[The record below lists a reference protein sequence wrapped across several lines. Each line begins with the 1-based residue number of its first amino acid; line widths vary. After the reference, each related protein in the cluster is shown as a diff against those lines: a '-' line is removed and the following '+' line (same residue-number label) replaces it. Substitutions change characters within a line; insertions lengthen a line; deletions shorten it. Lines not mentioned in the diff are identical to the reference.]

1 MQFVEKLG
9 AFYIGGK
16 YDIEKRERLQQP
28 VIYDARDLTTHG
40 VIVGMTGSGKT
51 GLAIG
56 ILEEAAL
63 DRIPAII
70 IDPKGDMTNLLLTF
84 PELRPEDFRPWINED
99 DARRKGLTPEE
110 YSKKI
115 AQIWR
120 NGLADWGQGP
130 DRIRALV
137 ESVDRVIFTPGS
149 DSGVPVNVLQSF
161 RAPELSWDADEELI
175 REKILGTV
183 SAVLGL
189 LGIEADPVQ
198 SREHVLLSNIFEYYW
213 RRGEDLDL
221 AKLIVS
227 VQKPP
232 FKQLGV
238 FDVDTFFPEKDRFSL
253 AMRMNN
259 LLASPSF
266 KSWLRG
272 QPLDIDAFLYDET
285 GKPRHSIFYIAHLSD
300 EERMFFVTLLLEQVI
315 SWMRTQ
321 PGTTSLRALV
331 YMDEVFGF
339 FPPVAEPPSKRP
351 MLTLLKQ
358 ARAFGIGVLLAT
370 QNPVDL
376 DYKGLTNTGTW
387 FIGKLQTQR
396 DKERLLSGLES
407 VAGDRIGDIE
417 RTISSLG
424 SRVFLLHNVHDD
436 ETPYTFMTRWVMSYL
451 RGPMTRAQIEKLM
464 EGRREEFLRV
474 KEEESDGAGVDEGVS
489 VDVEDRRGVEGFLDV
504 PPAVAP
510 SIDEVFIPVRISRE
524 KVLEETGAEDAYL
537 VYRPMIYATA
547 IAHYYNS
554 RAGVDEERE
563 ISLLA
568 AVPDG
573 RSVRVDW
580 DEAME
585 VELGIEDM
593 EDGPEEGALF
603 EEIPPGL
610 NSSRVF
616 KRLVKSFRDYI
627 YRNKPLEV
635 YYNPALKIYSRP
647 GEDERAFKIRSQ
659 EIARELRDREVDKLA
674 AKFEKKKLALERKL
688 SRMERELEEDKA
700 KYAALKRETYM
711 SAGESILGFLLGRR
725 SISAASKV
733 SRKHR
738 MASRAKAEIEEDM
751 HIIEE
756 IREEMRRLEEDVKAA
771 VDEIT
776 RKWDEA
782 VEEIEVKE
790 IRPKKSDIDVLTV
803 ALAWAPFWMV
813 KEGGRRR
820 FIRAF

>member
-9 AFYIGGK
+9 AFYIGGR
-16 YDIEKRERLQQP
+16 YDIDKSERLPQP

-99 DARRKGLTPEE
+99 DARRKGMTPDE
-110 YSKKI
+110 YAKKI
-115 AQIWR
+115 AGTWR
-120 NGLADWGQGP
+120 KGLAEWGQGP
-130 DRIRALV
+130 ERIRSLK
-137 ESVDRVIFTPGS
+137 ESVDWVIYTPGS
-149 DSGVPVNVLQSF
+149 EAGIPVNVLQSF
-161 RAPELSWDADEELI
+161 KAPDLSWDTDEELI
-175 REKILGTV
+175 RERILGTV
-183 SAVLGL
+183 SAILGL

-198 SREHVLLSNIFEYYW
+198 SKEHVLLSNIFEYYW

-221 AKLIVS
+221 AKLIMA

-232 FKQLGV
+232 FERLGV
-238 FDVDTFFPEKDRFSL
+238 FDVETFFPEKERFAL

-266 KSWLRG
+266 QTWLEG
-272 QPLDIDAFLYDET
+272 QPLDVSSFLYDET

-358 ARAFGIGVLLAT
+358 ARAFGVGVLLAT

-376 DYKGLTNTGTW
+376 DYKGLTNAGTW

-396 DKERLLSGLES
+396 DKERLLAGLES
-407 VAGDRIGDIE
+407 VAGDKLGDIE
-417 RTISSLG
+417 KTISSLG

-451 RGPMTRAQIEKLM
+451 RGPLTRAQIARLMKDNKEKLLKGVSSAAT
-464 EGRREEFLRV
+464 ESGKV
-474 KEEESDGAGVDEGVS
+474 AVEEESTEK
-489 VDVEDRRGVEGFLDV
+489 VEGFLDV
-504 PPAVAP
+504 PPAIAP
-510 SIDEVFIPVRISRE
+510 SIDEVFIPVRVSKE
-524 KVLEETGAEDAYL
+524 QVLRETGAEDARL

-554 RAGVDEERE
+554 RAGVDEEKE

-568 AVPDG
+568 PAPYG
-573 RSVRVDW
+573 RSTRVDW
-580 DEAME
+580 DEAIEIDM
-585 VELGIEDM
+585 GIEEMDD
-593 EDGPEEGALF
+593 EPEEGALF

-610 NSSRVF
+610 NSSKVF
-616 KRLVKSFRDYI
+616 KKLEKSFRDYI
-627 YRNKPLEV
+627 YRNKTLKV
-635 YYNPALKIYSRP
+635 YYNPVLKIYSKP
-647 GEDERAFKIRSQ
+647 GEDEREFKIRSQ
-659 EIARELRDREVDKLA
+659 EIARELRDKEIDKLA

-688 SRMERELEEDKA
+688 ARMERELEEDKA

-725 SISAASKV
+725 SISAASKI

-751 HIIEE
+751 QIIEQ
-756 IREEMRRLEEDVKAA
+756 IKDEMRRLEEDVKAA

-776 RKWDEA
+776 MKWGEA
-782 VEEIEVKE
+782 VENIQVKE

-803 ALAWAPFWMV
+803 ALAWAPYWMV
-813 KEGGRRR
+813 EENGRRR

>member
-9 AFYIGGK
+9 AFYIGGR
-16 YDIEKRERLQQP
+16 YDIDKSERLPQP

-63 DRIPAII
+63 DKIPAII

-99 DARRKGLTPEE
+99 DARRKGMTPDE
-110 YSKKI
+110 YAKKI
-115 AQIWR
+115 AETWR
-120 NGLADWGQGP
+120 KGLAEWGQGP
-130 DRIRALV
+130 ERIRRLK
-137 ESVDRVIFTPGS
+137 ESVDWVIYTPGS
-149 DSGVPVNVLQSF
+149 EAGIPVNVLQSF
-161 RAPELSWDADEELI
+161 KAPDLSWDTDEELI
-175 REKILGTV
+175 RERILGTV
-183 SAVLGL
+183 SAILGL

-198 SREHVLLSNIFEYYW
+198 SKEHVLLSNIFEYYW

-221 AKLIVS
+221 AKLIMA

-232 FKQLGV
+232 FERLGV
-238 FDVDTFFPEKDRFSL
+238 FDVETFFPEKERFAL

-266 KSWLRG
+266 QTWLEG
-272 QPLDIDAFLYDET
+272 QPLDVSSFLYDET

-358 ARAFGIGVLLAT
+358 ARAFGVGVLLAT

-376 DYKGLTNTGTW
+376 DYKGLTNAGTW

-396 DKERLLSGLES
+396 DKERLLAGLES
-407 VAGDRIGDIE
+407 VAGDKLDDIE
-417 RTISSLG
+417 KTISSLG

-451 RGPMTRAQIEKLM
+451 RGPLTRAQIAKLMKDKKEKLLKGVSSATV
-464 EGRREEFLRV
+464 ESGKV
-474 KEEESDGAGVDEGVS
+474 PVEEESTEK
-489 VDVEDRRGVEGFLDV
+489 VEGFLDV

-510 SIDEVFIPVRISRE
+510 SIDEVFIPVRVSKE
-524 KVLEETGAEDAYL
+524 QVLRETGAEDARL

-554 RAGVDEERE
+554 KAGVDEEKE

-568 AVPDG
+568 PAPDG
-573 RSVRVDW
+573 RSTRVDW
-580 DEAME
+580 DEAIEIDM
-585 VELGIEDM
+585 GIEEMDD
-593 EDGPEEGALF
+593 EPEEGALF

-610 NSSRVF
+610 NSSKVF
-616 KRLVKSFRDYI
+616 KKLEKSFRDYI
-627 YRNKPLEV
+627 YRNKTLKV
-635 YYNPALKIYSRP
+635 YYNPVLKIYSKP
-647 GEDERAFKIRSQ
+647 GEDEREFKIRSQ
-659 EIARELRDREVDKLA
+659 EIARELRDKEIDKLA

-688 SRMERELEEDKA
+688 ARMERELEEDKA

-725 SISAASKV
+725 SISAASKI

-751 HIIEE
+751 QIIEQ
-756 IREEMRRLEEDVKAA
+756 IKDEMQRLEEEIKA
-771 VDEIT
+771 
-776 RKWDEA
+776 A
-782 VEEIEVKE
+782 VEEITQKWDRAVEEIQVKE
-790 IRPKKSDIDVLTV
+790 IRPKKTDIDVLTV
-803 ALAWAPFWMV
+803 ALAWAPYWMV
-813 KEGGRRR
+813 EEGGRRR

>member
-9 AFYIGGK
+9 AFYIGAK
-16 YDIEKRERLQQP
+16 YDIEKGERLSVP

-70 IDPKGDMTNLLLTF
+70 IDPKGDMTNLLLAF
-84 PELRPEDFRPWINED
+84 PQLRPEDFRPWINED
-99 DARRKGLTPEE
+99 DARRKGMTPDE
-110 YSKKI
+110 YAKKI
-115 AQIWR
+115 AGVWR
-120 NGLADWGQGP
+120 EGLADWGQGP
-130 DRIRALV
+130 ERIEKLV
-137 ESVDRVIFTPGS
+137 ESVDRVIYTPGS
-149 DSGVPVNVLQSF
+149 EAGIPVNVLQSF
-161 RAPELSWDADEELI
+161 RAPDLSWDSDEELI
-175 REKILGTV
+175 REKIMGTV
-183 SAVLGL
+183 SALLGL

-198 SREHVLLSNIFEYYW
+198 SKEHVLLSNIFEYYW

-221 AKLIVS
+221 ARLIMS

-232 FKQLGV
+232 FERLGV
-238 FDVDTFFPEKDRFSL
+238 FDVETFFPEKERFAL

-266 KSWLRG
+266 QTWLEG
-272 QPLDIDAFLYDET
+272 QPLDVGSFLYDET
-285 GKPRHSIFYIAHLSD
+285 GRPRHSIFYIAHLSD

-376 DYKGLTNTGTW
+376 DYKGLTNAGTW

-407 VAGDRIGDIE
+407 VAGGRLSDIE
-417 RTISSLG
+417 GIISSLG

-451 RGPMTRAQIEKLM
+451 RGPLTRAQIERLM
-464 EGRREEFLRV
+464 KDR
-474 KEEESDGAGVDEGVS
+474 KGAIPKSGEHISAATG
-489 VDVEDRRGVEGFLDV
+489 VEDSGKEKAGRVEGFLDV
-504 PPAVAP
+504 VPAVPP
-510 SIDEVFIPVRISRE
+510 SVDEVFIPVRISRE
-524 KVLEETGAEDAYL
+524 QVLQDNADAVRL
-537 VYRPMIYATA
+537 VYRPMVYATA

-568 AVPDG
+568 PLPDG
-573 RSVRVDW
+573 KPLRVDW

-585 VELGIEDM
+585 LDMGIDEM
-593 EDGPEEGALF
+593 EDEPREGALF
-603 EEIPPGL
+603 EELPPGL
-610 NSSRVF
+610 NSRLF
-616 KRLVKSFRDYI
+616 KKLEKSFRDYI
-627 YRNKPLEV
+627 YRNRPLTV
-635 YYNPALKIYSRP
+635 YYNPVLKIYSSP
-647 GEDERAFKIRSQ
+647 GEDERDFKIRSQ
-659 EIARELRDREVDKLA
+659 EVARELRDKEIDKLA
-674 AKFEKKKLALERKL
+674 ARFEKKKLALERKL
-688 SRMERELEEDKA
+688 ARMERELEEDKA
-700 KYAALKRETYM
+700 RYAALKRETYM

-725 SISAASKV
+725 SISAASKI

-751 HIIEE
+751 QIIQQLKD
-756 IREEMRRLEEDVKAA
+756 EMRRLEEEIKAA

-776 RKWDEA
+776 QKWDAA
-782 VEEIEVKE
+782 VEEIEEKP
-790 IRPKKSDIDVLTV
+790 IKPRKSDIDVLTV
-803 ALAWAPFWMV
+803 ALAWAPYWMV
-813 KEGGRRR
+813 ESGGRRK
-820 FIRAF
+820 FVRAF

>member
-9 AFYIGGK
+9 AFYIGGR
-16 YDIEKRERLQQP
+16 YDIDKSERLPQP

-99 DARRKGLTPEE
+99 DARRKGMTPDE
-110 YSKKI
+110 YAKKI
-115 AQIWR
+115 AGTWR
-120 NGLADWGQGP
+120 KGLAEWGQGP
-130 DRIRALV
+130 ERIRRLK
-137 ESVDRVIFTPGS
+137 ESVDWVIYTPGS
-149 DSGVPVNVLQSF
+149 EAGIPVNVLQSF
-161 RAPELSWDADEELI
+161 KAPDLSWDTDEELI
-175 REKILGTV
+175 RERILGTV
-183 SAVLGL
+183 SAILGL

-198 SREHVLLSNIFEYYW
+198 SKEHVLLSNIFEYYW

-221 AKLIVS
+221 AKLIMA

-232 FKQLGV
+232 FERLGV
-238 FDVDTFFPEKDRFSL
+238 FDVETFFPEKERFAL

-266 KSWLRG
+266 QTWLEG
-272 QPLDIDAFLYDET
+272 QPLDVSSFLYDET

-358 ARAFGIGVLLAT
+358 ARAFGVGVLLAT

-376 DYKGLTNTGTW
+376 DYKGLTNAGTW

-396 DKERLLSGLES
+396 DKERLLAGLES
-407 VAGDRIGDIE
+407 VAGDKLGDIE
-417 RTISSLG
+417 KTISSLG

-451 RGPMTRAQIEKLM
+451 RGPLTRAQIARLMKDNKEKLLKGVSSAAT
-464 EGRREEFLRV
+464 ESGKV
-474 KEEESDGAGVDEGVS
+474 AVEEESTEK
-489 VDVEDRRGVEGFLDV
+489 VEGFLDV

-510 SIDEVFIPVRISRE
+510 SIDEVFIPVRVSKE
-524 KVLEETGAEDAYL
+524 QVLRETGAENARL

-554 RAGVDEERE
+554 RAGVDEEKE

-568 AVPDG
+568 PAPDG
-573 RSVRVDW
+573 RSTRVDW
-580 DEAME
+580 DEAIEIDM
-585 VELGIEDM
+585 GIEEMD
-593 EDGPEEGALF
+593 DGPEEDALF

-610 NSSRVF
+610 NSSKVF
-616 KRLVKSFRDYI
+616 KKLEKSFRDYI
-627 YRNKPLEV
+627 YRNKTLKV
-635 YYNPALKIYSRP
+635 YYNPVLKIYSKP
-647 GEDERAFKIRSQ
+647 GEDEREFKIRSQ
-659 EIARELRDREVDKLA
+659 EIARELRDKEIDKLA

-688 SRMERELEEDKA
+688 ARMERELEEDKA

-725 SISAASKV
+725 SISAASKI

-751 HIIEE
+751 QIIEQ
-756 IREEMRRLEEDVKAA
+756 IKDEMRRLEEDVKAA

-776 RKWDEA
+776 MKWGEA
-782 VEEIEVKE
+782 VENIQVKE

-803 ALAWAPFWMV
+803 ALAWAPYWMV
-813 KEGGRRR
+813 EENGRRR

>member
-1 MQFVEKLG
+1 MEFAEKLG

-16 YDIEKRERLQQP
+16 YDIERGERLPQP

-63 DRIPAII
+63 DKIPAII

-99 DARRKGLTPEE
+99 DARRKGMTPDE
-110 YSKKI
+110 YAKKI
-115 AQIWR
+115 AETWR
-120 NGLADWGQGP
+120 KGLAEWGQGP
-130 DRIRALV
+130 DRIRRLK
-137 ESVDRVIFTPGS
+137 ESVDWVIYTPGS
-149 DSGVPVNVLQSF
+149 EAGIPVNVLQSF
-161 RAPELSWDADEELI
+161 KAPDLSWDTDEELI
-175 REKILGTV
+175 RERILGTV
-183 SAVLGL
+183 SAILGL

-198 SREHVLLSNIFEYYW
+198 SKEHVLLSNIFEYYW

-221 AKLIVS
+221 AKLIMA

-232 FKQLGV
+232 FERLGV
-238 FDVDTFFPEKDRFSL
+238 FDVETFFPEKERFAL

-266 KSWLRG
+266 QTWLEG
-272 QPLDIDAFLYDET
+272 QPLDVSSFLYDET

-358 ARAFGIGVLLAT
+358 ARAFGVGVLLAT

-376 DYKGLTNTGTW
+376 DYKGLTNAGTW

-396 DKERLLSGLES
+396 DKERLLAGLES
-407 VAGDRIGDIE
+407 VAGDKLGDIE
-417 RTISSLG
+417 KTISSLG

-451 RGPMTRAQIEKLM
+451 RGPLTRAQIAKLMKDKKEKLLKGVSSAAV
-464 EGRREEFLRV
+464 ESGKV
-474 KEEESDGAGVDEGVS
+474 AVEEESTEK
-489 VDVEDRRGVEGFLDV
+489 VEGFLDV

-510 SIDEVFIPVRISRE
+510 SIDEVFIPV
-524 KVLEETGAEDAYL
+524 KVSKEQVLRETGAEDARL

-554 RAGVDEERE
+554 KAGVDEEKE

-568 AVPDG
+568 PAPDG
-573 RSVRVDW
+573 RSTRVDW
-580 DEAME
+580 DEAIEIDM
-585 VELGIEDM
+585 GIEEMDD
-593 EDGPEEGALF
+593 EPEEGALF

-610 NSSRVF
+610 NSSKVF
-616 KRLVKSFRDYI
+616 KKLEKSFRDYI
-627 YRNKPLEV
+627 YRNKTLKV
-635 YYNPALKIYSRP
+635 YYNPVLKIYSKP
-647 GEDERAFKIRSQ
+647 GEDEREFKIRSQ
-659 EIARELRDREVDKLA
+659 EIARELRDKEIDKLA

-688 SRMERELEEDKA
+688 ARMERELEEDKA

-725 SISAASKV
+725 SISAASKI

-751 HIIEE
+751 QIIEQLKD
-756 IREEMRRLEEDVKAA
+756 EMQRLEEEIKAA
-771 VDEIT
+771 AEEIT
-776 RKWDEA
+776 QKWDRA
-782 VEEIEVKE
+782 VEEIQVKE
-790 IRPKKSDIDVLTV
+790 IRPKKTDIDVLTV
-803 ALAWAPFWMV
+803 ALAWAPYWMV
-813 KEGGRRR
+813 EENGRRR